1 MAEMEVERTI
11 ERLFARAPEC
21 PDADLFAE
29 RVQKRLDRGWAAR
42 RVLIGAAGLVGGVIG
57 ASQLIMSNLFS
68 RAEAAS
74 TESARVLTSGVRQA
88 RGGGGR
94 WRRIDHDDSRLFFRA
109 ARAWGVKDRRARPP
123 KACVSRRRSRTT
135 LASHC
140 ADRRLARRGSGR

>member
-1 MAEMEVERTI
+1 MAMAEMEVERTI

-74 TESARVLTSGVRQA
+74 TESARVLTSGVRQLA
-88 RGGGGR
+88 PQAEWLLNGPAGIEAIWLVAGLAVVAMGLVLT
-94 WRRIDHDDSRLFFRA
+94 RIIEEI
-109 ARAWGVKDRRARPP
+109 
-123 KACVSRRRSRTT
+123 
-135 LASHC
+135 
-140 ADRRLARRGSGR
+140 